1 MSSTL
6 KVNTVSDSQVKPD
19 RYVVFGN
26 PIEHSKSPFIHAMF
40 AQQTQQ
46 CMDYQKYLAPTNG
59 FSEAVLGFI
68 AAGGKGANVTVPFK
82 LEAFAL
88 ATKLSERA
96 AVAGAVNT
104 LSFEGGEILGD
115 NTDGAGLVRDI
126 VLNAGVPVAGSRVLL
141 MGAGGAAR
149 GALLALLAEQPACL
163 VIANRTLSKAQEL
176 VRVATAVSPNNVTV
190 AACTWEQLTE
200 EFDLIVNATSA
211 SLSSDVPPLPVTL
224 FAKHCLAYDMMY
236 GNEST
241 SFMCFAE
248 QHGARTRDGLGML
261 IEQAAEAFFIWRGA
275 RPDTQ
280 AVFAE
285 LNKQRESQGG
295 VQAGALN
302 CQESGKASL

>member
-1 MSSTL
+1 MNSSLSANVAELT
-6 KVNTVSDSQVKPD
+6 SD

-26 PIEHSKSPFIHAMF
+26 PIEHSKSPFIHTMF

-46 CMDYQKYLAPTNG
+46 CMDYQKYLAPIDG
-59 FSEAVLGFI
+59 FAEAVRSFI

-104 LSFEGGEILGD
+104 LHFCGDDIIGD

-126 VLNAGVPVAGSRVLL
+126 VVNAGVPIAGSRVLL

-149 GALLALLAEQPACL
+149 GALFALLAEQPACL

-176 VRVATAVSPNNVTV
+176 VRIATDVNQKNVTV
-190 AACTWEQLTE
+190 TASTWDQLTVE
-200 EFDLIVNATSA
+200 AKEFDLIVNATSA
-211 SLSSDVPPLPVTL
+211 SLSSDVPPLPVTV

-241 SFMCFAE
+241 SFMRFAE
-248 QHGARTRDGLGML
+248 QHGARTRDGVGML

-275 RPDTQ
+275 LPDTQ

-285 LNKQRESQGG
+285 MNKQRKLQGRAQAEELNSQENG
-295 VQAGALN
+295 VG
-302 CQESGKASL
+302 